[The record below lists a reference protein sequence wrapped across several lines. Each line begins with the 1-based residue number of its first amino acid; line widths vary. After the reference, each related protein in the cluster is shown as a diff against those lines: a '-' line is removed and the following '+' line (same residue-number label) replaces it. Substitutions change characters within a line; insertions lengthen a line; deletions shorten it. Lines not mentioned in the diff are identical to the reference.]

1 LSNYKID
8 DVEEYMKKTVVIGAS
23 PEQSKYS
30 NLVCRMLSDAG
41 IEFVPVGIKRGE
53 INGQKILDLRDNPAI
68 EQVHTV
74 TLYLSPKNQVE
85 WYDYMLNLLPKRI
98 IFNPGT
104 ENMEFAEM
112 ANVKGIET
120 EFACNL
126 VLLRTGQF

>member
-1 LSNYKID
+1 
-8 DVEEYMKKTVVIGAS
+8 MKKTIVIGAS
-23 PEQSKYS
+23 PEKSRYS

-41 IEFVPVGIKRGE
+41 IEFVPVGIKHGE
-53 INGQKILDLRDNPAI
+53 IEGQKIMDLRDKPAI

-85 WYDYMLNLLPKRI
+85 WYDYILNLLPKRI

-104 ENMEFAEM
+104 ENMEFAEI
-112 ANVKGIET
+112 ANAKGIET